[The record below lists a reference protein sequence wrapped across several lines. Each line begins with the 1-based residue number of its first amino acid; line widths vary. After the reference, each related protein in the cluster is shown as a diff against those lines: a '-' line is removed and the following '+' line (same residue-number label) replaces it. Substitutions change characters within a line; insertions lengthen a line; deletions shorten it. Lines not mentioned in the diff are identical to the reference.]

1 LVCSAL
7 VEGLEAGRAALAG
20 RVPSGM
26 LAMALPGEERFAAGD
41 ACGVGEFDALLL
53 CELPLGDE
61 LFFKL
66 DEAAAEVAPASAD
79 CAGAGADASA
89 GAGAGA
95 LGVFISAAEYLSAL
109 ARSSSGGS
117 SGSCGS
123 GGSSGG
129 SCGVSG
135 ASLSTSLISV
145 GEVAERC
152 AVEAAP
158 LAPLPACWSS
168 SPSADA
174 PARRKRSVSSYCE
187 ASSACGGS
195 SVSVASSCSGE
206 EALVASAPD
215 AAAPAKRQ
223 RRRGLGADE
232 TRGLSPGELRVLKKR
247 HKMERNRQLAH
258 ESRER
263 RKSRLA
269 FLEDENRRLAS
280 RVRELEAECA
290 RLGRGSSEAPP
301 APALALRKGKGGEP
315 LVQGAAAM
323 AATMSMVL
331 FADGSGSAAGS
342 APGAAFGAGLAS
354 HWAAG
359 WGAQLWLLRIVLPLG
374 QAAVLLLATLAALV
388 LGVLYVRLGH
398 ACLSSGPVALVNG
411 VGMAAASPRGGARVV
426 SS

>member
-1 LVCSAL
+1 MQR
-7 VEGLEAGRAALAG
+7 LEAGARRSRAACA
-20 RVPSGM
+20 SAM

-53 CELPLGDE
+53 CELPFGDE

-66 DEAAAEVAPASAD
+66 DEAAAGVAPASATGAG
-79 CAGAGADASA
+79 AGAGADAGVGVGA
-89 GAGAGA
+89 GAGAA

-109 ARSSSGGS
+109 ARSSSGAS
-117 SGSCGS
+117 SGS

-129 SCGVSG
+129 SCGGSG
-135 ASLSTSLISV
+135 ASLSTSLMSA
-145 GEVAERC
+145 GEAAEQC
-152 AVEAAP
+152 AAEAAP

-195 SVSVASSCSGE
+195 SVSSCSGD
-206 EALVASAPD
+206 EALVASARD

-232 TRGLSPGELRVLKKR
+232 TRGLSPSELRVLKKR

-263 RKSRLA
+263 RKNRLV
-269 FLEDENRRLAS
+269 FLENENRRLAS
-280 RVRELEAECA
+280 RVRELEAEFA
-290 RLGRGSSEAPP
+290 RLGRGSSKAPP
-301 APALALRKGKGGEP
+301 APALRKGKGGEP

-342 APGAAFGAGLAS
+342 APGAVFGAGLAS

-359 WGAQLWLLRIVLPLG
+359 WGAQLWLLRMVLPLG

-388 LGVLYVRLGH
+388 LGVLYVRLAH
-398 ACLSSGPVALVNG
+398 ACLSSGPGPVALVNG
-411 VGMAAASPRGGARVV
+411 VAMAAASPRGGARVV
-426 SS
+426 TS